1 MGNTFSDYGQIGVVS
16 TFPELVNTNF
26 KGEMNAL
33 CWYRNLKGNFK
44 EIVDQLQ
51 LKENISQ
58 ILEAYLKS
66 REEKGSTIIKDLML
80 LHTKSKVIQNLTVGI
95 IQLEK
100 SLKINEKEISTVLI
114 LLVPDKADE
123 KALETMGVLSES
135 IIENTNLL
143 DILHQGSK
151 AEIYLEL
158 EKIYTN
164 YFKKKYKKVMEG

>member
-1 MGNTFSDYGQIGVVS
+1 
-16 TFPELVNTNF
+16 
-26 KGEMNAL
+26 
-33 CWYRNLKGNFK
+33 
-44 EIVDQLQ
+44 
-51 LKENISQ
+51 
-58 ILEAYLKS
+58 
-66 REEKGSTIIKDLML
+66 ML

-100 SLKINEKEISTVLI
+100 SLKVNEKEISTVLI

-158 EKIYTN
+158 EKYIQIILRKN
-164 YFKKKYKKVMEG
+164 IKR

>member
-1 MGNTFSDYGQIGVVS
+1 MILLLTGCSESKKLSTNQSEDNNQIKYKS
-16 TFPELVNTNF
+16 KDITINE
-26 KGEMNAL
+26 
-33 CWYRNLKGNFK
+33 NL
-44 EIVDQLQ
+44 

-58 ILEAYLKS
+58 ILEADLKS

-100 SLKINEKEISTVLI
+100 SLKVNEKEISTVLI

>member
-1 MGNTFSDYGQIGVVS
+1 M
-16 TFPELVNTNF
+16 
-26 KGEMNAL
+26 
-33 CWYRNLKGNFK
+33 
-44 EIVDQLQ
+44 
-51 LKENISQ
+51 
-58 ILEAYLKS
+58 
-66 REEKGSTIIKDLML
+66 
-80 LHTKSKVIQNLTVGI
+80 
-95 IQLEK
+95 
-100 SLKINEKEISTVLI
+100 LI

>member
-1 MGNTFSDYGQIGVVS
+1 MVNVNSKEELCSFVS
-16 TFPELVNTNF
+16 IYL
-26 KGEMNAL
+26 
-33 CWYRNLKGNFK
+33 
-44 EIVDQLQ
+44 

-58 ILEAYLKS
+58 ILEADLNQEKKS
-66 REEKGSTIIKDLML
+66 STIIKTLML

-100 SLKINEKEISTVLI
+100 SLKVNEKEISTVLI

-151 AEIYLEL
+151 TEIYLEL